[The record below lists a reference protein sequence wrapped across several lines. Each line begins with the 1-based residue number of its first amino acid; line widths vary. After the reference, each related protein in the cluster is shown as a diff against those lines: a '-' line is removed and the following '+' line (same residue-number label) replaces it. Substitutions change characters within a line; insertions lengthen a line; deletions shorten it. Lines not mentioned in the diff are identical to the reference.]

1 MFRPINVKSH
11 LKNMLKYFNV
21 WHWKVNAVRIHQD
34 ITSKSQSQLQSGR
47 KFSSLIYESSNLG
60 DDIQS
65 IAAFKYFPKALT
77 RISPLHREN
86 LDTEKNNSVILLN
99 GWFTHRGENWAPS
112 STLSPI
118 YIGFHASNPL
128 VTDELHH
135 AYFKQHEPIGC
146 RDSFSV
152 GKFEKIG
159 VSSFVSYCPTLTLP
173 MLSNFRT
180 DEILVVDAHIP
191 SPDPHITDTTQLLKS
206 LIPASILS
214 KARYLSHRIPE
225 RYSEFHG
232 FKIWQAYQ
240 LLKQYSS
247 AKIVITNRLHCAL
260 PCLAFGTPVIFLN
273 ERIDIDERLV
283 DYKHFLNAYSSVS
296 EKVEIDWENP
306 RSADICELY
315 ENIEKNILDKIM
327 KTNIKSQ

>member
-1 MFRPINVKSH
+1 
-11 LKNMLKYFNV
+11 MLKATNIRSRVIKILKKFNE
-21 WHWKVNAVRIHQD
+21 WHWTINATKIYRD
-34 ITSKSQSQLQSGR
+34 FASKSPNPHQSDRQ
-47 KFSSLIYESSNLG
+47 FSSLIYNSSNLG

-65 IAAFKYFPKALT
+65 IAQFKYFPSTLK
-77 RISPLHREN
+77 RINPLNREN
-86 LDTEKNNSVILLN
+86 LNTEKKNSVILLN
-99 GWFTHRGENWAPS
+99 GWFTHRGENWPPS

-118 YIGFHASNPL
+118 YIGFHASNPS

-214 KARYLSHRIPE
+214 KARYLSHRIQE

-240 LLKQYSS
+240 LLKQYAR

-306 RSADICELY
+306 QSADICELKA
-315 ENIEKNILDKIM
+315 NIEKNILDKIV